1 MSAVHRTLAAVDR
14 FLFAPVDARPVAV
27 MRITWCLL
35 MLWSWVWL
43 GPELDTFFVADS
55 IHDPRLVERHWKN
68 TSYLAISMDWSA
80 GSVHL
85 AHLGGVGLLLLYLFG
100 FGTDV
105 VKFLVVGMLV
115 ATYHRA
121 PWIWNGGDRLM
132 RIWGILLCFTS
143 SGAVWSVDAWIKQK
157 LGWKP
162 RTTVPVLVH
171 RLIALQLVVMYTYTG
186 IDKALVSY
194 WQEGTAVYWAM
205 SDAGYSRASWLYD
218 PLLQTTVG
226 VWLTGLLTYFT
237 LVFELGFG
245 PAILWKRTRPL
256 AVAAGV
262 ALHTGIF
269 FTLSVGMFGPASV
282 WGYQALLPWALRRPE
297 AADDAAEE

>member
-171 RLIALQLVVMYTYTG
+171 RLIALQLVAAW
-186 IDKALVSY
+186 ALAEDRDDVVR
-194 WQEGTAVYWAM
+194 AL
-205 SDAGYSRASWLYD
+205 DARAADFFRALPAAYREEWNAF
-218 PLLQTTVG
+218 PRAAGAEVGPTVE
-226 VWLTGLLTYFT
+226 W
-237 LVFELGFG
+237 
-245 PAILWKRTRPL
+245 PAILAPR
-256 AVAAGV
+256 
-262 ALHTGIF
+262 
-269 FTLSVGMFGPASV
+269 
-282 WGYQALLPWALRRPE
+282 LR
-297 AADDAAEE
+297 